1 MANLQ
6 HWGDLYTELAQ
17 RITAEPGLANWVD
30 LWHNQINFLTEE
42 HPFPVPAV
50 FIAFRIRDVENTGEN
65 VQQANLQVDFYY
77 FFETFADTFD
87 GSFNQADA
95 LDYLNG
101 LTTLHRLFHGSEGN
115 TYGNMQRIAMMPVDT
130 GSAGNLYR
138 ISFVC
143 NVVDISAEK
152 QMDTAVPGDIALSE
166 GSKPD
171 DAGVPLFDINLG

>member
-17 RITAEPGLANWVD
+17 RITAETGLANWVD

-115 TYGNMQRIAMMPVDT
+115 TYGNMQRIAMVPVDT

-171 DAGVPLFDINLG
+171 DADVPLFDINLG